1 MKTTASAVLFISL
14 ASIGPAHSQGT
25 MSGMTSS
32 GRTGAL
38 MAPAGQGQG
47 PHDIGKEPGAAEYR
61 APSGNSE
68 GRTDSSNGMKPG
80 KSSGIAG
87 SGGGPKASGDSGTDE
102 RNRTLKK

>member
-1 MKTTASAVLFISL
+1 MKATVWVVLFISL

-32 GRTGAL
+32 GRSSPL

-47 PHDIGKEPGAAEYR
+47 PHDIGKEPGTAEYH

-68 GRTDSSNGMKPG
+68 GRPDSSNGMKPG
-80 KSSGIAG
+80 QSSGIAG
-87 SGGGPKASGDSGTDE
+87 SGGRPKANGDSGTDE
-102 RNRTLKK
+102 RNRTSKK